1 MIPGYYEMIAAFI
14 CDHIRPINGGLIPP
28 NPRAIQSGLFM
39 MLAAGWTQEDV
50 KREAIREYNVII
62 RDDLF
67 PRRV

>member
-1 MIPGYYEMIAAFI
+1 MIEGYYEMIAEFI
-14 CDHIRPINGGLIPP
+14 CEHIRPINGALIPP

-39 MLAAGWTQEDV
+39 MLAAGWTQEDI